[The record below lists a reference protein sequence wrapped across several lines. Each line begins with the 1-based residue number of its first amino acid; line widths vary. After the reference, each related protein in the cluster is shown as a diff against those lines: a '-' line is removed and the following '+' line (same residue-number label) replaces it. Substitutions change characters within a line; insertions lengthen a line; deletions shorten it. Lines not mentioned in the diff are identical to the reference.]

1 MKQPRSVIALLSIMA
16 MLLASAA
23 FATSPAGS
31 AATESPAV
39 GVPVHKAS
47 TFIGSKVENPQ
58 GDSLGTISD
67 IVLEPNEG
75 RIRYVALS
83 YGGVLGLGGKLFA
96 IPWNAL
102 TLRPDGKTFLLNVDK
117 QLLETAPGF
126 NKDNWPQRPDATLQA
141 AIRAPAGAM
150 PTGADARPERPA
162 ASMVDTRTE
171 RMVSGTI
178 ADLDLQRGSFTLKT
192 STGETIDL
200 VAPSAL
206 LAGLAA
212 GDVVEVSRAGKV
224 VTTISKKNGQ

>member
-1 MKQPRSVIALLSIMA
+1 MIALLSIMA

-23 FATSPAGS
+23 FAASPAGS
-31 AATESPAV
+31 AATESPAA

-47 TFIGSKVENPQ
+47 TLIGSRVENPQ
-58 GDSLGTISD
+58 GENLGTISD
-67 IVLEPNEG
+67 MVLEPNEG
-75 RIRYVALS
+75 RIRYVTLS

-102 TLRPDGKTFLLNVDK
+102 TLRPDGKTFLLHVDK
-117 QLLETAPGF
+117 QLLDTAPGF

-150 PTGADARPERPA
+150 STGADTGTERPSA
-162 ASMVDTRTE
+162 GMAESRTE
-171 RMVSGTI
+171 RMLSGTI
-178 ADLDLQRGSFTLKT
+178 ANLDPQQGSFTLKT

-224 VTTISKKNGQ
+224 VTTISKKQEQ

>member
-1 MKQPRSVIALLSIMA
+1 
-16 MLLASAA
+16 MLLTSAVV
-23 FATSPAGS
+23 ATLPADC
-31 AATESPAV
+31 AATESTAA
-39 GVPVHKAS
+39 GMSVHKAS
-47 TFIGSKVENPQ
+47 AFIGSRVENSQ
-58 GDSLGTISD
+58 GESLGTISD
-67 IVLEPNEG
+67 IVLEPSEG

-102 TLRPDGKTFLLNVDK
+102 ALQPDGKTFLLNVDK

-141 AIRAPAGAM
+141 AMRAPLGTM
-150 PTGADARPERPA
+150 PSGADARTAQPT
-162 ASMVDTRTE
+162 ASAVDTRTE
-171 RMVSGTI
+171 RMLTGTI
-178 ADLDLQRGSFTLKT
+178 ADLDPQQGSFTLKT

-206 LAGLAA
+206 LAGLAT

-224 VTTISKKNGQ
+224 VTTISKKNGP